1 MEEFSKIWSLVRY
14 FMTRE
19 EAFILAGLESFAPP
33 EKIALVQQTLPPANV
48 HPMNLYP
55 FFDQLPIWNLRVA
68 RPFGAWNAAAL
79 FNWDD
84 EAKEI
89 SVSFG
94 ELGLDPAE
102 EYVLYEF
109 WTGEFF
115 GARRETFSVEVPP
128 RAVRLMC
135 IAQGD
140 PRRPKF
146 ISSSRHIAQGA
157 VDLTEVVPE
166 GKGRMDAASFIRG
179 RGVRAGDKL
188 GAK

>member
-1 MEEFSKIWSLVRY
+1 
-14 FMTRE
+14 
-19 EAFILAGLESFAPP
+19 
-33 EKIALVQQTLPPANV
+33 
-48 HPMNLYP
+48 MNLFP

-68 RPFGAWNAAAL
+68 RPFGAWNAVAL

-157 VDLTEVVPE
+157 VDLTDLAWDSASGVLSGRVRVVAGHKTVLRFVLPAGLVPAGGEAPPVIGGYRLWEKELLSETSGEVTFTQKFQDVE
-166 GKGRMDAASFIRG
+166 VTDW
-179 RGVRAGDKL
+179 L
-188 GAK
+188 